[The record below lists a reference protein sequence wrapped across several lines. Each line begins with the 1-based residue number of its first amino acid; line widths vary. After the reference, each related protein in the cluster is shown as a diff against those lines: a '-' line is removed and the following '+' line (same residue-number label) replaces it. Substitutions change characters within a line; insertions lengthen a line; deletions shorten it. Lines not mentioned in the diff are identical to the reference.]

1 MTVITYIKKQNN
13 DLEEMLTLLNQG
25 LIEEV
30 TILSQNTK
38 RKLKSCWRS

>member
-1 MTVITYIKKQNN
+1 MTVYLYKEAQQNN

-25 LIEEV
+25 LIEEI

-38 RKLKSCWRS
+38 TQKLLA